1 MEPPL
6 FPAAAV
12 GVVLERAKKG
22 SAVFFQISNPLEPKG
37 SKNVLPQTSA
47 IQALVQQKQMAP
59 AMKGCGCPTIVPKG
73 NTGYNGALQLPFLDY
88 FLFFVRFL

>member
-6 FPAAAV
+6 FPAAAL

-59 AMKGCGCPTIVPKG
+59 AMKAVAVP
-73 NTGYNGALQLPFLDY
+73 QLSRRETPAIMVPFNCH
-88 FLFFVRFL
+88 FLIIFSSL